1 MSLPV
6 TLKMA
11 LQAAGRMG
19 GSPGLPSPASGLS
32 IDQRHRQRA
41 SGVGI
46 FQAANFGDL
55 GRSQQ
60 IGALTETLLHSL
72 VPSQIP
78 PHLRHKTSS
87 GRN

>member
-46 FQAANFGDL
+46 FQAANFGDVGMFKHRNRGRMAGHPELAPTGDGVL
-55 GRSQQ
+55 G
-60 IGALTETLLHSL
+60 LLPDCL
-72 VPSQIP
+72 
-78 PHLRHKTSS
+78 L
-87 GRN
+87 